1 MTARIPAS
9 CFETA
14 TPPRSQALVGN
25 GRLGGNERTSAF
37 QIQFERP
44 PKRMKSPIVRMT
56 PLITRLPLDR
66 AHDDPLER
74 DPADE
79 RDQDRQPERAPV
91 ADAVVDERPGDEGRE
106 RGHLALGEV
115 HDAGRAV
122 DDHDRRAR
130 AGRRSSPEAS
140 PATTCCRNSVKSV
153 PEVGVADGLVLGQLG
168 ARAFQRDPPDLEHVR
183 AARRAQRE
191 LRVLL
196 DDEDGQPSF
205 SFRSPRIRK
214 ISRTTI
220 GASPSDG
227 SSSSRSRGRDMS
239 ARAIASICCSPPE
252 SVPAC
257 CWRRASRNG
266 KSPHARS

>member
-1 MTARIPAS
+1 MFGSSGGAAAAVKSPATAPIAEPRAPSRARASTRRGSRRAGSRPGSAPRPGARARASCTGRAHHKSASRTSVTARIPAS

-44 PKRMKSPIVRMT
+44 PRRMKSPIVRMT

-74 DPADE
+74 DPAHE
-79 RDQDRQPERAPV
+79 RDQERQRERAPV

-122 DDHDRRAR
+122 DDHDREREQGVDRAR
-130 AGRRSSPEAS
+130 R
-140 PATTCCRNSVKSV
+140 
-153 PEVGVADGLVLGQLG
+153 
-168 ARAFQRDPPDLEHVR
+168 RDP
-183 AARRAQRE
+183 RRPVA
-191 LRVLL
+191 
-196 DDEDGQPSF
+196 GT
-205 SFRSPRIRK
+205 RSNQYPR
-214 ISRTTI
+214 
-220 GASPSDG
+220 
-227 SSSSRSRGRDMS
+227 
-239 ARAIASICCSPPE
+239 
-252 SVPAC
+252 
-257 CWRRASRNG
+257 
-266 KSPHARS
+266 